1 MTARVNTGFKTGAAG
16 PTANLC
22 IRGQKMSIV
31 GLEETAEISRVVSTN
46 MINQVRMDPP
56 LF

>member
-1 MTARVNTGFKTGAAG
+1 MAARVNIGFKTGAAG

-22 IRGQKMSIV
+22 IRSQKMSIV

-46 MINQVRMDPP
+46 MINQVRMDP